1 MKQIIAVFLAI
12 VVTGILG
19 ATGTISAAEY
29 RYITADELN
38 ARLEAGSLMILID
51 IQPAGQFA
59 KGHIIGAIETNAFPV
74 KSEEEKA
81 RLAEH
86 LPLIN
91 SSTDD
96 VIILCPRG
104 GGGAKGTY
112 DFYQS
117 SGVDANRLLIL
128 KNGMEKWPFHTV
140 AK

>member
-19 ATGTISAAEY
+19 AVGTISAEDY
-29 RYITADELN
+29 RYISPDELN
-38 ARLEAGSLMILID
+38 ARLEAGSPMILID
-51 IQPAGQFA
+51 IQPAEQFA
-59 KGHIIGAIETNAFPV
+59 KGHIKGAIETNAFPV
-74 KSEEEKA
+74 KTEEEKA
-81 RLAEH
+81 CLAEH

-91 SSTDD
+91 GSADD

-104 GGGAKGTY
+104 GGAKGTY
-112 DFYQS
+112 DFYKS

-128 KNGMEKWPFHTV
+128 ENGMEKWPFRTF

>member
-1 MKQIIAVFLAI
+1 MKQIIAVLLAI

-19 ATGTISAAEY
+19 ATGTSLAEDY

-38 ARLEAGSLMILID
+38 AHLETGSPMILID
-51 IQPAGQFA
+51 IQPAEEFA
-59 KGHIIGAIETNAFPV
+59 KGHIEGAIETNAFPV

-81 RLAEH
+81 RLAKH

-91 SSTDD
+91 GSADD

-112 DFYQS
+112 DFYKS

-128 KNGMEKWPFHTV
+128 ENGMEKWPFHTV